1 MPGLLDKVKGLTFH
15 TTDTWDDKIG
25 DLGNDGTD
33 DTTGNVSNLL
43 PGKTPNKTLEA
54 KWNDEIDYDNMGPDG
69 LSVNSLRGEGGF
81 GADAP
86 FVIKKLNKPGETSEG
101 DIPDGAYI
109 EPFLARL
116 LQTPDALVRLT
127 KNLTTPKG
135 VAWIVKQGLLQRT
148 NSMRSTRNVFI
159 PPIAAITSATG
170 LVSVSR
176 MDNNINPFDTPAQIK
191 NKQYGENPTQE
202 DELNKEGH
210 YKLQNLLNSSIED
223 NGKTDGGFL
232 SKLKNFAGNIV
243 NGDRDANYN
252 PSPPRHATGVQDV
265 EPLGEGKTFETTPN
279 VKPIGNNGM
288 GNSLVNSEGK
298 YIQAA
303 KHFGAASGNIK
314 TLGDNLT
321 QVYSRGFSNQLQVP
335 YGGTYGEVRGDELPK
350 DFIKFRIRDAV
361 NGKWLV
367 FPAHLGTV
375 TDTVTPEYTQERY
388 IGRPDAVHIYT
399 GTNRSVSF
407 DFKVAAFT
415 KQEIPIIQEKMNYL
429 VGLGYPTFKPLSTD
443 TEMRPVTPYVY
454 LTIGDMFNNT
464 PGYFSNISLT
474 VEENS
479 VWELDDGYQIPQYFN
494 VNCEFV
500 YIGKYLPH
508 TIGKHYEVPFLKDVG
523 VGENKFGTFGDKD
536 PKVKSTVRPDIQ
548 GRAGGSSMQDSVHYK
563 YHFGSE
569 PNKEVNKVRNSQ
581 FMKKLEQQR
590 NSRAQLL
597 KDTEPD
603 INKEYKLDLSGAV
616 GNQRSQGPTP
626 NPLTLNKQNKPKTFN
641 IAGQTVTDSS
651 DEGLVR
657 ELEDLNFGN
666 RV

>member
-1 MPGLLDKVKGLTFH
+1 
-15 TTDTWDDKIG
+15 
-25 DLGNDGTD
+25 
-33 DTTGNVSNLL
+33 
-43 PGKTPNKTLEA
+43 
-54 KWNDEIDYDNMGPDG
+54 
-69 LSVNSLRGEGGF
+69 
-81 GADAP
+81 
-86 FVIKKLNKPGETSEG
+86 
-101 DIPDGAYI
+101 
-109 EPFLARL
+109 
-116 LQTPDALVRLT
+116 
-127 KNLTTPKG
+127 
-135 VAWIVKQGLLQRT
+135 
-148 NSMRSTRNVFI
+148 
-159 PPIAAITSATG
+159 
-170 LVSVSR
+170 
-176 MDNNINPFDTPAQIK
+176 
-191 NKQYGENPTQE
+191 
-202 DELNKEGH
+202 
-210 YKLQNLLNSSIED
+210 
-223 NGKTDGGFL
+223 
-232 SKLKNFAGNIV
+232 
-243 NGDRDANYN
+243 
-252 PSPPRHATGVQDV
+252 
-265 EPLGEGKTFETTPN
+265 
-279 VKPIGNNGM
+279 M
-288 GNSLVNSEGK
+288 GNSLVNSQGK
-298 YIQAA
+298 FIQSQ
-303 KHFGAASGNIK
+303 KHFKDASGNIK
-314 TLGDNLT
+314 VALNGDNLT
-321 QVYSRGFSNQLQVP
+321 QIYARGYSNQLQVP

-388 IGRPDAVHIYT
+388 IGRPDAVHIYS

-464 PGYFSNISLT
+464 PGYFSNISVT

-536 PKVKSTVRPDIQ
+536 PKNKYTIRPKI
-548 GRAGGSSMQDSVHYK
+548 GNPYGGGAMQDAVHTK
-563 YHFGSE
+563 YHASHAD
-569 PNKEVNKVRNSQ
+569 NQVSKVRKSAFLRN
-581 FMKKLEQQR
+581 LEKQR

-597 KDTEPD
+597 QDTKPD
-603 INKEYKLDLSGAV
+603 INKERKLDLSGTI

>member
-25 DLGNDGTD
+25 DLGNDGTA
-33 DTTGNVSNLL
+33 DTTGNVSNIL

-69 LSVNSLRGEGGF
+69 LSVNSLREEGIF

-86 FVIKKLNKPGETSEG
+86 FVTKKLNKPGEQ
-101 DIPDGAYI
+101 PDGELPNGAYI

-116 LQTPDALVRLT
+116 LKTPDALVRLT

-202 DELNKEGH
+202 DEVNPEGH
-210 YKLQNLLNSSIED
+210 YKLQNLLKSSVED
-223 NGKTDGGFL
+223 SEKTDGGFL
-232 SKLKNFAGNIV
+232 SKLKNIV

-252 PSPPRHATGVQDV
+252 PSPPRHATGVRDI
-265 EPLGEGKTFETTPN
+265 ELLGDGTTFETTKN
-279 VKPIGNNGM
+279 VKPIGNTGM
-288 GNSLVNSEGK
+288 ANSLVNSEGK

-335 YGGTYGEVRGDELPK
+335 YGGTYGEVRGDKLPK

-388 IGRPDAVHIYT
+388 IGRPDAVHIYS

-536 PKVKSTVRPDIQ
+536 PKVKSTVRPKI
-548 GRAGGSSMQDSVHYK
+548 GNPYGGGAMQDAVHTK
-563 YHFGSE
+563 YHASHAD
-569 PNKEVNKVRNSQ
+569 NQVSKVRKSAFLRN
-581 FMKKLEQQR
+581 LEKQR

-597 KDTEPD
+597 QDTKPD
-603 INKEYKLDLSGAV
+603 INKERKLDLSGTI

-626 NPLTLNKQNKPKTFN
+626 NPLTLNKQNKPKTFK
-641 IAGQTVTDSS
+641 IAGQDVVDTTHPSFD
-651 DEGLVR
+651 D
-657 ELEDLNFGN
+657 FG
-666 RV
+666 